1 VTRALLA
8 LAAAMSAM
16 ALAAPP
22 ARSQEMLGFRIRSW
36 VDWDDQRIVG
46 GQAFVAGPY
55 GLGFVLKARFEA
67 SEFEIQIRPRV
78 TADSTRYYAFVET
91 RQPARTDDS
100 GRGLFSFDAYNRLV
114 VVGRTQAAMLVL
126 PLQPESGES
135 ATLNVLIDGPFARA
149 FEGRSAWTEQDAVEP
164 RGVRY
169 SVPRAYPRLEVAP
182 IVIPG
187 SVALRVSLDGSSE
200 AVRVLAG
207 PIGSSEFTIP
217 GLHSRWVAHRHP
229 SPPPPAALQQC
240 FDLFRAPPPV
250 LRGSFAPDD
259 RAQWC
264 VPDSERWGVVSVT
277 SANGVRFRMQEIP

>member
-8 LAAAMSAM
+8 LAAAISAM
-16 ALAAPP
+16 ALAAHP

-46 GQAFVAGPY
+46 GQAFVAGPH
-55 GLGFVLKARFEA
+55 GLGFVVKARFEA
-67 SEFEIQIRPRV
+67 SAFEIQIRPRV

-91 RQPARTDDS
+91 RQPAETNDS

-114 VVGRTQAAMLVL
+114 VVGRTQAALLVL
-126 PLQPESGES
+126 PLRPESGES
-135 ATLNVLIDGPFARA
+135 ATLSVLIDGPFARP
-149 FEGRSAWTEQDAVEP
+149 FEGRSAWTEQDAEEP

-187 SVALRVSLDGSSE
+187 SVALRVSWEGSSE
-200 AVRVLAG
+200 AVR
-207 PIGSSEFTIP
+207 GSSEFTVP
-217 GLHSRWVAHRHP
+217 GLHSRWVAHRRP
-229 SPPPPAALQQC
+229 SPLPPAAPQRC
-240 FDLFRAPPPV
+240 FVLFRAPPPA
-250 LRGSFAPDD
+250 LHGSFTPDD

-264 VPDSERWGVVSVT
+264 VPDSERWGAVSVT
-277 SANGVRFRMQEIP
+277 SGNGVRFRIQEIP